1 MTDKKKTVDDPKSDH
16 AEKLENVAN
25 SKPAVS
31 ASSAASKEKLTSA
44 EKATDKITAN
54 SIKTGTTKATRSS
67 TANSSNMSDKAS
79 VQKPS
84 SKSGPLALVLSLL
97 AIAGIGGHYYWQ
109 TQQQQLLSDKV
120 LKSNKAQL
128 QVNQQQFKQA
138 LNQEQN
144 QFAQQVSSTINKA
157 LNDTDKQVIALAEQV
172 QSLNNQVTQLSQNQP
187 SDWLLQEAEYL
198 IRVASRSLWLEKS
211 PKVALSLLA
220 DANERIKELN
230 DPSLL
235 SLRKVISKDIEALR
249 LLPELAIDDVIL
261 TLMGLSE
268 QVSQLPIAMVHL
280 PDTEAAVAE
289 IELSE
294 NANDWRA
301 NLAKSWNIFME
312 DFITVRRRTANV
324 EPLLSPTQ
332 QQNLRQNLQLKLQLG
347 QWAASQQKPTLFKQA
362 IVDTQTWLIEYFDTD
377 ALAIQQFNAQ
387 LEGLKAQTV
396 SLSLPESLQSLAAIR
411 GKISQK
417 NITKKTNPALS
428 EESTHQESNKQEVET
443 GDKPQESAE
452 DNSETSGE
460 AL

>member
-1 MTDKKKTVDDPKSDH
+1 MTDKNKTLDDPKADH
-16 AEKLENVAN
+16 EEKPENVAR
-25 SKPAVS
+25 SKTTAS
-31 ASSAASKEKLTSA
+31 ASSTATTEKLTAA
-44 EKATDKITAN
+44 EKTASKTTAT
-54 SIKTGTTKATRSS
+54 STKPEASQATRSS
-67 TANSSNMSDKAS
+67 TAKSNNMNDKTS
-79 VQKPS
+79 VQKSS

-97 AIAGIGGHYYWQ
+97 AIVGIGGHYYWQ
-109 TQQQQLLSDKV
+109 TQQQQLLSDQV

-157 LNDTDKQVIALAEQV
+157 LNDTDKQVMVLAEQV

-211 PKVALSLLA
+211 PKVALSLLS

-235 SLRKVISKDIEALR
+235 PLRKVISQDIEALR
-249 LLPELAIDDVIL
+249 LLPELATDDVIL

-294 NANDWRA
+294 DANDWRA

-347 QWAASQQKPTLFKQA
+347 QWAASQQKTTLFKQA
-362 IVDTQTWLIEYFDTD
+362 IADTQVWLIEYFDTD
-377 ALAIQQFNAQ
+377 ALAVQQFNTQ
-387 LEGLKAQTV
+387 LEGLKAQTI

-411 GKISQK
+411 GKIRQK
-417 NITKKTNPALS
+417 TIIKDTSPAMS
-428 EESTHQESNKQEVET
+428 EEPTNQESNKQEVET
-443 GDKPQESAE
+443 GDKLQESTE
-452 DNSETSGE
+452 DNSENSGE

>member
-1 MTDKKKTVDDPKSDH
+1 MTDKKKTVDDPKADH
-16 AEKLENVAN
+16 VENPENLAS
-25 SKPAVS
+25 SKQTAS
-31 ASSAASKEKLTSA
+31 ASSAASIEKLTSA
-44 EKATDKITAN
+44 EKTASKTAN
-54 SIKTGTTKATRSS
+54 SMKTGTTKATRSN
-67 TANSSNMSDKAS
+67 TVNSGTMSDKAS
-79 VQKPS
+79 VQRSS

-97 AIAGIGGHYYWQ
+97 AIAGIGGHYFWQ
-109 TQQQQLLSDKV
+109 TQQQQLLADKV

-138 LNQEQN
+138 LNQEQS

-157 LNDTDKQVIALAEQV
+157 LGDTDKQVMALAEQV
-172 QSLNNQVTQLSQNQP
+172 ESLNNQLTQLSQNQP
-187 SDWLLQEAEYL
+187 SDWVLQEAEYL

-211 PKVALSLLA
+211 PKIALSLLSDA
-220 DANERIKELN
+220 DERIKELN

-235 SLRKVISKDIEALR
+235 PLREVLSQDIEALR
-249 LLPELAIDDVIL
+249 LLPELATDDVIL

-268 QVSQLPIAMVHL
+268 QVSQLAIAMVHL
-280 PDTEAAVAE
+280 PETEAAVAE

-294 NANDWRA
+294 DANDWRT
-301 NLAKSWNIFME
+301 NLAKSWNIFIE

-362 IVDTQTWLIEYFDTD
+362 IADTQTWLIEYFDTD
-377 ALAIQQFNAQ
+377 ALAIQQFNTQ
-387 LEGLKAQTV
+387 LEGLKAHTV

-417 NITKKTNPALS
+417 NITQKTNPALQ

-443 GDKPQESAE
+443 GDKPQESTE
-452 DNSETSGE
+452 NNSVTSGE